1 MVLDQGCLGMSRLRD
16 FLRGETNFDFV
27 GRRRQWFR
35 ISAIALVVS
44 LAALLIRDLNL
55 GIEFR
60 GGLSITATNPNGASV
75 EDLREVTD
83 QAGISDAVIQLVDDG
98 ATVRLQAPALEQARQ
113 EELLDEIAVVTGAP
127 AAGISVDAVGPSFG
141 ALIFRQSIIA
151 LVVFL
156 GAVMLF
162 MTWRLE
168 WKMAAAGIVSL
179 LHDLVITVGIYA
191 ITGFEVTPAT
201 VVAVLTILGYSLYD
215 TVVVFDKIDELV
227 ADYADRMTYTAIA
240 NRATNQ
246 IMPRS
251 VITALTSLLP
261 VGSILFVGSFIFGA
275 ASLRDFALALFVG
288 IAVGTYSS
296 VCVATPLLATW
307 KEREDDWVGR
317 RRRVESKGQA
327 VVAAP
332 TVGTVIEPPIP
343 ARGTGA
349 TPRPPKR
356 RRR

>member
-1 MVLDQGCLGMSRLRD
+1 MVLDQGGLAMSRLRD

-35 ISAIALVVS
+35 ISAVALVVS

-60 GGLSITATNPNGASV
+60 GGLSVTSINPTAATV
-75 EDLREVTD
+75 EDLREVTR
-83 QAGISDAVIQLVDDG
+83 QAGIPDAIIQLVDDG
-98 ATVRLQAPALEQARQ
+98 QTVRLQTPPLDQAIQ
-113 EELLDEIAVVTGAP
+113 DELVDEVAAVTGAP
-127 AAGISVDAVGPSFG
+127 RSEISVDAVGPSFG
-141 ALIFRQSIIA
+141 AIIFRQSIIA
-151 LVVFL
+151 LIVFL

-168 WKMAAAGIVSL
+168 WKMAVAGIVSL
-179 LHDLVITVGIYA
+179 LHDLIVTIGIYA

-201 VVAVLTILGYSLYD
+201 VVAALTILGYSLYD
-215 TVVVFDKIDELV
+215 TVVVFDKIDEHV
-227 ADYADRMTYTAIA
+227 TDYGDRMTYAAIA

-261 VGSILFVGSFIFGA
+261 VGSILFVGAFIFGA
-275 ASLRDFALALFVG
+275 SSLRDFALALFVG

-296 VCVATPLLATW
+296 VCVATPFLAAW
-307 KEREDDWVGR
+307 KEREDDWISR
-317 RRRVESKGQA
+317 RRRLDAKSQI
-327 VVAAP
+327 VATAP
-332 TVGTVIEPPIP
+332 TTVARESPTPV
-343 ARGTGA
+343 RGTGA
-349 TPRPPKR
+349 TPRPPKKR
-356 RRR
+356 RR

>member
-1 MVLDQGCLGMSRLRD
+1 VTKLRA
-16 FLRGETNFDFV
+16 FLRGDTNFDFV

-35 ISAIALVVS
+35 ISAIAIMVS
-44 LAALLIRDLNL
+44 LAALVIRDLNL

-60 GGLSITATNPNGASV
+60 GGLSITTTNPSGATV
-75 EDLREVTD
+75 EDLREVTR
-83 QAGISDAVIQLVDDG
+83 QAGIPDAVIQLVDDG
-98 ATVRLQAPALEQARQ
+98 ETVRVQAPALDQLAQ
-113 EELLDEIAVVTGAP
+113 DQFLDEIAAMTGAP
-127 AAGISVDAVGPSFG
+127 RAEISVDAVGPSFG

-168 WKMAAAGIVSL
+168 WKMAVAGIVSL
-179 LHDLVITVGIYA
+179 LHDLVVTVGVYA

-201 VVAVLTILGYSLYD
+201 VVAALTILGYSLYD
-215 TVVVFDKIDELV
+215 TVVVFDKIDEHV
-227 ADYADRMTYTAIA
+227 TDYGDRMTYAAIA

-275 ASLRDFALALFVG
+275 SSLRDFALALFVG

-296 VCVATPLLATW
+296 VCVATPFLAAW
-307 KEREDDWVGR
+307 KEKEDDWLSR
-317 RRRVESKGQA
+317 RRRLESKGQ
-327 VVAAP
+327 VVAAAP
-332 TVGTVIEPPIP
+332 AAVTVIESASPM
-343 ARGTGA
+343 RGSGA
-349 TPRPPKR
+349 TPRPPKKR
-356 RRR
+356 RR

>member
-1 MVLDQGCLGMSRLRD
+1 MTRLRD

-27 GRRRQWFR
+27 GRRGLWLR
-35 ISAIALVVS
+35 ISAVALMISLLALVV
-44 LAALLIRDLNL
+44 RDLNL

-60 GGLSITATNPNGASV
+60 GGLSIIATNPSAATV
-75 EDLREVTD
+75 EDLREAARRV
-83 QAGISDAVIQLVDDG
+83 GISDAVIQLVDDG
-98 ATVRLQAPALEQARQ
+98 ATVRLQTPALDAELQGD
-113 EELLDEIAVVTGAP
+113 LLDEIASVTGAP
-127 AAGISVDAVGPSFG
+127 RAEISVDAVGPTFG
-141 ALIFRQSIIA
+141 ALIFRQSLIA

-179 LHDLVITVGIYA
+179 LHDLVITIGVYA
-191 ITGFEVTPAT
+191 VTGFEVTPAT

-215 TVVVFDKIDELV
+215 TVVVFDKIEEHVD
-227 ADYADRMTYTAIA
+227 DYADRMTYSAIA

-261 VGSILFVGSFIFGA
+261 VGSILFVGAFIFGA
-275 ASLRDFALALFVG
+275 TSLRDFALALFVG

-296 VCVATPLLATW
+296 VCVASPFLATW
-307 KEREDDWVGR
+307 KEREEDWISR
-317 RRRVESKGQA
+317 RRRLEAKGRTVA
-327 VVAAP
+327 TTPSAPASVVS
-332 TVGTVIEPPIP
+332 P
-343 ARGTGA
+343 AQVRGTGA
-349 TPRPPKR
+349 TPRPPKKR
-356 RRR
+356 RR

>member
-1 MVLDQGCLGMSRLRD
+1 MVLDQGCIRMSRLRD

-35 ISAIALVVS
+35 ISAIALIVS

-55 GIEFR
+55 GIEFE
-60 GGLSITATNPNGASV
+60 GGLTITATNPNGATV
-75 EDLREVTD
+75 EHLREVTRE
-83 QAGISDAVIQLVDDG
+83 AGITDAVIQLVDDG
-98 ATVRLQAPALEQARQ
+98 QTIRLQAPALEPAQQ
-113 EELLDEIAVVTGAP
+113 DQLVDEVAAVTGA
-127 AAGISVDAVGPSFG
+127 AASEISVDAVGPSFG

-162 MTWRLE
+162 ITWRLE

-179 LHDLVITVGIYA
+179 LHDLFITVGIYA

-215 TVVVFDKIDELV
+215 TVVVFDKIDEHV

-275 ASLRDFALALFVG
+275 SSLRDFALALFVG

-307 KEREDDWVGR
+307 KEREDDWISR
-317 RRRVESKGQA
+317 RRRLESKGQA
-327 VVAAP
+327 MAAAP
-332 TVGTVIEPPIP
+332 KVITVTEPAIP
-343 ARGTGA
+343 VRGSGA
-349 TPRPPKR
+349 TPRPPKKR
-356 RRR
+356 RR